1 MDENKLEQ
9 LFRFL
14 DMAPNDPFSLY
25 SIAFEYYK
33 AGVGKEALKYFQ
45 RLRKEH
51 PDYVGTY
58 YHLGKLWEQLEN
70 YENAVETYETG
81 ISVAKEQK
89 DFHSLGELQR
99 ALQQARDEYEEDYL

>member
-1 MDENKLEQ
+1 MDKNKLEQ

-14 DMAPNDPFSLY
+14 DMAPHDPFSIY

-33 AGVGKEALKYFQ
+33 AGSWNEALTYFQ
-45 RLRKEH
+45 RLRNEH
-51 PDYVGTY
+51 PDYIGTY

-70 YENAVETYETG
+70 FENAIETYEAG
-81 ISVAKEQK
+81 IIIAKKLK

-99 ALQQARDEYEEDYL
+99 AMQQARDENEEDYL

>member
-1 MDENKLEQ
+1 MDKNKLEQ

-14 DMAPNDPFSLY
+14 DMAPHDPFSIY

-33 AGVGKEALKYFQ
+33 SGVWDEALTYFQ

-51 PDYVGTY
+51 PEYIGTY
-58 YHLGKLWEQLEN
+58 YHLGKLWEQLDN
-70 YENAVETYETG
+70 YENAVETYESG
-81 ISVAKEQK
+81 ISLAKKLK

-99 ALQQARDEYEEDYL
+99 ALQQAHDENEEDYL